1 MATDSGLSGGIWQGG
16 AASALTGDDPI
27 RSSPGL
33 HCMKKLA
40 LSLAVVAASS
50 AYVWNQWGGDPNG
63 ALLGLSPANAESSLD
78 SEASPDPQPTGGIA
92 APALPPAAADATPSI
107 EAAPA
112 AKAEPATRA
121 EPAAVI
127 LPAPFVIDHPAPPA
141 PPITADA
148 TPVPVAPT
156 SNLPTPSVIVAAAA
170 PEDVQ
175 PVAVPAPQR
184 APAPTIAAVT
194 PDQMPP
200 RPRPR
205 PHLVAEAV
213 PLATNVSMTV
223 AARGGYADGT
233 FTGPAVDAY
242 YGMVQIQAI
251 VRSGKLAGIKVLQYP
266 SDRRTSV
273 AINRQALPMLRD
285 EAVTAQSAEVDLVSG
300 ATLTSQAFIRSL
312 RGALKQATA

>member
-1 MATDSGLSGGIWQGG
+1 
-16 AASALTGDDPI
+16 
-27 RSSPGL
+27 
-33 HCMKKLA
+33 MKKLA

-50 AYVWNQWGGDPNG
+50 AYVWNQWGGEPNE
-63 ALLGLSPANAESSLD
+63 ALLGLSPANAVTSLD
-78 SEASPDPQPTGGIA
+78 SEASPDALATGGIA
-92 APALPPAAADATPSI
+92 APKVPPTDA

-112 AKAEPATRA
+112 IDAAPAAEAAPANRA
-121 EPAAVI
+121 EPAAVL
-127 LPAPFVIDHPAPPA
+127 LPAPFVIDRPAPPA
-141 PPITADA
+141 LPIVADTA
-148 TPVPVAPT
+148 PAPMPAP
-156 SNLPTPSVIVAAAA
+156 PTPAAAVAAAPVQA
-170 PEDVQ
+170 QPE
-175 PVAVPAPQR
+175 PAP
-184 APAPTIAAVT
+184 AEAVAAAM
-194 PDQMPP
+194 PDPLPP

-205 PHLVAEAV
+205 PHFASQTMPLV
-213 PLATNVSMTV
+213 TNVSMTV
-223 AARGGYADGT
+223 ASRGGYADGT

-285 EAVTAQSAEVDLVSG
+285 EAVTAQSAEVDIVSG

>member
-1 MATDSGLSGGIWQGG
+1 
-16 AASALTGDDPI
+16 
-27 RSSPGL
+27 
-33 HCMKKLA
+33 MKKLA

-50 AYVWNQWGGDPNG
+50 AYVWNQWGGEPNE
-63 ALLGLSPANAESSLD
+63 ALIGLSPANAVTSLD
-78 SEASPDPQPTGGIA
+78 SEASPDALPTGGIA
-92 APALPPAAADATPSI
+92 APKVPPVAPEAAPAV

-112 AKAEPATRA
+112 AEAPAATKA

-127 LPAPFVIDHPAPPA
+127 LPAPFVIDRPTPPALPVVADTAPTPAPPA
-141 PPITADA
+141 PTVVTI
-148 TPVPVAPT
+148 VAPAVQPEPA
-156 SNLPTPSVIVAAAA
+156 PTEAVAAAM
-170 PEDVQ
+170 PD
-175 PVAVPAPQR
+175 PLP
-184 APAPTIAAVT
+184 PT
-194 PDQMPP
+194 
-200 RPRPR
+200 PRPR
-205 PHLVAEAV
+205 PHFAAQMMPLV
-213 PLATNVSMTV
+213 TNVSMTV
-223 AARGGYADGT
+223 ASRGGYADGT

-285 EAVTAQSAEVDLVSG
+285 EAVSAQSAEVDLVSG